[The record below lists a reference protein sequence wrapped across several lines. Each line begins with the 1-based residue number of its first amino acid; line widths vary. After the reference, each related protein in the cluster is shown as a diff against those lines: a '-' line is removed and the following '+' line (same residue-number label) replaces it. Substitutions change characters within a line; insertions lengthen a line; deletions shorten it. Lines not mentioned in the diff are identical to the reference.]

1 MATPAP
7 IADQENLYALAY
19 AELYRLARRERWRA
33 SSSATINT
41 TALVFETWLKLR
53 SDPAS
58 AHLAQNEFLAIAA
71 RAMRQVL
78 VDHTRH
84 LNADKRRHFSV
95 TLGHANDA
103 AAPIPMLDLDD
114 ALSRLADVD
123 AQLARIVD
131 LHVFSGMEF
140 REIAESGGHFRAQR
154 VPALAQ
160 RTRVPARPARRRLL
174 HGNERSVAG

>member
-1 MATPAP
+1 MATPPP

-19 AELYRLARRERWRA
+19 AELHRLARRERRRV

-41 TALVFETWLKLR
+41 TALVHETWLKLR

-78 VDHTRH
+78 VDHARR

-140 REIAESGGHFRAQR
+140 REIAESEGIS
-154 VPALAQ
+154 
-160 RTRVPARPARRRLL
+160 
-174 HGNERSVAG
+174 ERSVFRLWRNARVFLLDQLAA